1 MAAILVLIMVSRVG
15 RVRPSSPNASRCL
28 GVSVQ
33 RLITVFERC
42 RVEYAV
48 RHDGASIAWQYMKD
62 SRSFQASNP
71 VALAGS
77 LWRNRY
83 LIWQMSR
90 REVLGR
96 YRGSILGLTW
106 SFFYPV
112 LMLAV
117 YTFVFSV
124 VFRMRWG
131 GLGAAEGK
139 AQFAIILF
147 VGMIVHALLAEVLN
161 RAPTLILSNPSYVK
175 KVVFPLE
182 ILPVVAMGSALF
194 HALVSLLVLV
204 MAMLLTGAGISSTAL
219 LLPLILLPLVIL
231 VLGGAWFLSSL
242 GVYLRDVG
250 QTIGVITTVMLFLAP
265 VFYPIDALPEQY
277 RPWLYLNPLTFVIEQ
292 ARAVLVWRHAPNYPG
307 LVLYWLV
314 AVAVAWGGYLWFQ
327 KTRRG
332 FADVL

>member
-1 MAAILVLIMVSRVG
+1 
-15 RVRPSSPNASRCL
+15 
-28 GVSVQ
+28 
-33 RLITVFERC
+33 
-42 RVEYAV
+42 
-48 RHDGASIAWQYMKD
+48 MKD

-71 VALAGS
+71 AVLVAS

-83 LIWQMSR
+83 LIWEMSR

-96 YRGSILGLTW
+96 YRGSVLGLTW

-124 VFRMRWG
+124 VFKMRWG

-161 RAPTLILSNPSYVK
+161 RAPSLILSNPSYVK

-194 HALVSLLVLV
+194 HAFISLLVLV
-204 MAMLLTGAGISSTAL
+204 MAMLLTGASISSTAL
-219 LLPLILLPLVIL
+219 FLPLVLLPLVIL

-265 VFYPIDALPEQY
+265 VFYPLNNLPEQY

-292 ARAVLVWRHAPNYPG
+292 ARAVLIWHQAPNYSG
-307 LVLYWLV
+307 LVLYWII
-314 AVAVAWGGYLWFQ
+314 AIIVAWGGYLWFQ
-327 KTRRG
+327 KTRGG

>member
-1 MAAILVLIMVSRVG
+1 M
-15 RVRPSSPNASRCL
+15 
-28 GVSVQ
+28 
-33 RLITVFERC
+33 
-42 RVEYAV
+42 
-48 RHDGASIAWQYMKD
+48 
-62 SRSFQASNP
+62 FQASNP
-71 VALAGS
+71 AALAGS

-131 GLGAAEGK
+131 GLGVAEGK

-147 VGMIVHALLAEVLN
+147 VGLIVHALLAEVLN
-161 RAPTLILSNPSYVK
+161 RAPSLILSNPSYVK

-182 ILPVVAMGSALF
+182 VLPVVAMGSALF
-194 HALVSLLVLV
+194 HAFISLLVLM
-204 MAMLLTGAGISSTAL
+204 MAMLLTGVAISATAL

-231 VLGGAWFLSSL
+231 VLGLAWLLSSL

-250 QTIGVITTVMLFLAP
+250 QTIGVVTSVMLFLAP
-265 VFYPIDALPEQY
+265 VFYPLDALPEQY

-292 ARAVLVWRHAPNYPG
+292 ARAVLVWGRAPYYPG
-307 LVLYWLV
+307 LVFYWLV
-314 AVAVAWGGYLWFQ
+314 ALVVAWGGYLWFQ
-327 KTRRG
+327 KTRQG